1 MMIAMMMLMMLV
13 VLPFCTLS
21 LPVQGEL
28 ELPAD
33 LTPDEED
40 LSTFLSTH
48 ELTHDQKKGGS
59 FGGSSFKGVKL
70 GGSSLKSSPVS
81 KIFKASKST
90 KSYDAYK
97 SVKVYKYSQSNY
109 AALYYGSGP
118 RFARRNSLGL
128 IYFPYGRNGRYMRTA
143 SPLIVDPCNSAN
155 DGMCDVP
162 TKCSAGDYADCA
174 HSATNAPDGAE
185 FLPAPTDN
193 SSVVMLTI
201 PNGKDGVAMWAAIS
215 AYLTAKFN
223 SKQGKIYALCVN
235 NAADLDSCFKQFVQ
249 VYTEELEPT
258 QAAAQAA
265 ALASAPAVS
274 LVQTQ
279 YTETNVLPTG
289 TASTKYAW
297 VEFVGD
303 DATTTDLAAQLANDV
318 ANKDAAL
325 TGPAGPWITD
335 ATIISDSPAA
345 ILAPG
350 LTLLAAVLAVLAVL
364 IV

>member
-1 MMIAMMMLMMLV
+1 MMLLMMMMLA

-21 LPVQGEL
+21 LPVQGDL

-48 ELTHDQKKGGS
+48 ELTHDQKGGS
-59 FGGSSFKGVKL
+59 KFGGKFGGSSFKGVKS
-70 GGSSLKSSPVS
+70 GGSSFKSSPV
-81 KIFKASKST
+81 KAFKMKST

-118 RFARRNSLGL
+118 RGFFGRRNSLGL
-128 IYFPYGRNGRYMRTA
+128 YYRPYGRNGRYMRTA
-143 SPLIVDPCNSAN
+143 SPSIVDPCASAEN
-155 DGMCDVP
+155 GMCDVP
-162 TKCSAGDYADCA
+162 TTCPAGDYADCGTWP
-174 HSATNAPDGAE
+174 SAVTNAPDGSD
-185 FLPAPTDN
+185 FLPTPTDN

-201 PNGKDGVAMWAAIS
+201 PNGKDGNAMWAAIS

-235 NAADLDSCFKQFVQ
+235 NAADLDSCFKQYVQ
-249 VYTEELEPT
+249 IYTEELEP
-258 QAAAQAA
+258 AAAP
-265 ALASAPAVS
+265 ASAPVVS

-279 YTETNVLPTG
+279 YTEANVLPTG

-303 DATTTDLAAQLANDV
+303 DATTSDLAAQLASDV

-325 TGPAGPWITD
+325 TAAAITD
-335 ATIISDSPAA
+335 ATVISDSPAA
-345 ILAPG
+345 TLAPG
-350 LTLLAAVLAVLAVL
+350 LTLLAAVLTVLAML

>member
-1 MMIAMMMLMMLV
+1 MMMLLMMMMLA

-21 LPVQGEL
+21 LPVQGDL

-48 ELTHDQKKGGS
+48 ELTHDQKGGK
-59 FGGSSFKGVKL
+59 FGGSSFKGVKS
-70 GGSSLKSSPVS
+70 GGSSFKSSPV
-81 KIFKASKST
+81 KAFKMKST

-118 RFARRNSLGL
+118 RGFFGRRNSLGL
-128 IYFPYGRNGRYMRTA
+128 YYRPYGRNGRYMRTA
-143 SPLIVDPCNSAN
+143 SPSIVDPCASDNN
-155 DGMCDVP
+155 GMCDVP
-162 TKCSAGDYADCA
+162 TTCPAGDYIDCGTWP
-174 HSATNAPDGAE
+174 SAVTNAPDGTD
-185 FLPAPTDN
+185 FLPTPTDN

-201 PNGKDGVAMWAAIS
+201 PNGKDGNAMWAAIS

-235 NAADLDSCFKQFVQ
+235 NAADLDSCFKQYVQ
-249 VYTEELEPT
+249 IYTEELEP
-258 QAAAQAA
+258 AAAP
-265 ALASAPAVS
+265 ASAPVVS

-279 YTETNVLPTG
+279 YTEANVLPTG

-303 DATTTDLAAQLANDV
+303 DATTSDLAAQLASDV

-325 TGPAGPWITD
+325 TAAAITD
-335 ATIISDSPAA
+335 ATVISDSPAA
-345 ILAPG
+345 TLAPG
-350 LTLLAAVLAVLAVL
+350 LTLLAAVLTVLAML

>member
-1 MMIAMMMLMMLV
+1 MMIAMMLLMMLV

-21 LPVQGEL
+21 LPVQGDL

-59 FGGSSFKGVKL
+59 F

-128 IYFPYGRNGRYMRTA
+128 IYWPYGRNGRYMRTA
-143 SPLIVDPCNSAN
+143 SPLIGDPCNSAN
-155 DGMCDVP
+155 DGVCDVP
-162 TKCSAGDYADCA
+162 TKCSAGDYADCERA
-174 HSATNAPDGAE
+174 ETNAPDGAE
-185 FLPAPTDN
+185 FLPAPTDD

-201 PNGKDGVAMWAAIS
+201 PNGKDGIAMWAAIS

-249 VYTEELEPT
+249 VYTEELDPT
-258 QAAAQAA
+258 QAALAA
-265 ALASAPAVS
+265 ALAAAPNAAPNSNVS

-318 ANKDAAL
+318 ANKDATL
-325 TGPAGPWITD
+325 TAAAITD
-335 ATIISDSPAA
+335 ATVISDSPAA
-345 ILAPG
+345 TLAPG
-350 LTLLAAVLAVLAVL
+350 LTLLAAVLTVLAVL